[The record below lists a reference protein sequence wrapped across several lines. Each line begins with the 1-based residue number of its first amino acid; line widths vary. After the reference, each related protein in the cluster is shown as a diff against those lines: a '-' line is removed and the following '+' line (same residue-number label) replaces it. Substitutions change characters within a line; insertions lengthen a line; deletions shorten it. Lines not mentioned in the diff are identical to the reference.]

1 MKYAI
6 NNSKKRLLHIDQLS
20 RRAPR
25 SRTRLLRNS
34 RIDPRRL
41 SACYIGLSRALGR
54 LGCIWM
60 HVMSWF
66 SWKSIS
72 GGSNLPLMVL
82 SKISRFSKSW
92 PTNIL
97 FKCFLL
103 GATYSLVAGILE
115 SWSDTGNITLCPMTA
130 AYQLITDHHVRRHLR
145 IDCASQDARHRSE
158 YSCPVGQSSTCPKRC
173 GRPAFAK
180 RIGSAVYRV
189 TTDMRSCSRIRSWEF
204 LERGSCLGSI

>member
-6 NNSKKRLLHIDQLS
+6 KNSKKRLLHIDQLS

-34 RIDPRRL
+34 RVDPRRL

-60 HVMSWF
+60 HVMSCI

-72 GGSNLPLMVL
+72 GGSNLPLMVP

-103 GATYSLVAGILE
+103 GATYSLVVGILE

-130 AYQLITDHHVRRHLR
+130 AYQFITDHHVRRHLR
-145 IDCASQDARHRSE
+145 IDCASQDAGHRSE
-158 YSCPVGQSSTCPKRC
+158 
-173 GRPAFAK
+173 
-180 RIGSAVYRV
+180 
-189 TTDMRSCSRIRSWEF
+189 
-204 LERGSCLGSI
+204 